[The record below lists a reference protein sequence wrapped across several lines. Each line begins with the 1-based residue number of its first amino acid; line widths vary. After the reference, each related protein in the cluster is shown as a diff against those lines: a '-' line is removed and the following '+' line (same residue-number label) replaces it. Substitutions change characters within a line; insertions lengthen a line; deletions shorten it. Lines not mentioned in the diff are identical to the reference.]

1 MPILL
6 PAEPW
11 KATGRWDL
19 YGETLFRLK
28 DRHEREMLLG
38 PTQEEVVAELV
49 ARRSPVVPGPPVN
62 LYQVEWKYRDE
73 FRPRFG
79 LLRGREFLMKDAY
92 TFDRDEEGMA
102 ASYDVMLQAY
112 RRVFDRCGLSYI
124 VVEAEPGQIGGG
136 VNHEF
141 MARADVGE
149 DLFVECVNGD
159 YLADWKAATPRPPE
173 PASADGSA
181 PLEKVRHAGRGDD
194 RRGLEAAR
202 RAGRTDAE
210 DDAVR
215 RGRRDRRGP
224 AARATARWRRPRSS
238 GCCSRRRSAGS
249 RTPTSR
255 REGSRR
261 ATSGPQGLAEDVTIL
276 ADHSVR
282 GGGDWV
288 TGANEAEHHVTGANV
303 AARLPRRPVRGRRR
317 PARR

>member
-11 KATGRWDL
+11 KTTGRWEL
-19 YGETLFRLK
+19 YGETLFRLT
-28 DRHEREMLLG
+28 G
-38 PTQEEVVAELV
+38 P
-49 ARRSPVVPGPPVN
+49 ARARDAARPDAGGGRGRSSSPRDLPSYRDLPVN

-79 LLRGREFLMKDAY
+79 LLRVREFLMKDAY

-102 ASYDVMLQAY
+102 ALLRRRCSRRTGACSTGAGSSYV
-112 RRVFDRCGLSYI
+112 

-159 YLADWKAATPRPPE
+159 YLADWKAATPAPARARVRGRSSRRSRRSTRPTRRRSTRSRSCSAV
-173 PASADGSA
+173 PA
-181 PLEKVRHAGRGDD
+181 E
-194 RRGLEAAR
+194 
-202 RAGRTDAE
+202 RTLKTH
-210 DDAVR
+210 AVR
-215 RGRRDRRGP
+215 RGRRRPSRSCS
-224 AARATARWRRPRSS
+224 RATGRSRRPRSS

-255 REGSRR
+255 ARGS
-261 ATSGPQGLAEDVTIL
+261 
-276 ADHSVR
+276 
-282 GGGDWV
+282 
-288 TGANEAEHHVTGANV
+288 
-303 AARLPRRPVRGRRR
+303 
-317 PARR
+317 